1 MEAKREY
8 IILESNLEVQT
19 RKNNEELVK
28 LQTKLDLETSEMR
41 KKESSLL
48 LSLDTKNK
56 LISELEEKISFL
68 IVKLQFAESP
78 INKESRGA
86 MAERIILL
94 AAENDRLQ
102 SKIKVLIEEKT
113 NMARN
118 FELELTKM
126 QV

>member
-19 RKNNEELVK
+19 RKYNEDLVK

-48 LSLDTKNK
+48 LSLDKKNK
-56 LISELEEKISFL
+56 IISELEEKISFL